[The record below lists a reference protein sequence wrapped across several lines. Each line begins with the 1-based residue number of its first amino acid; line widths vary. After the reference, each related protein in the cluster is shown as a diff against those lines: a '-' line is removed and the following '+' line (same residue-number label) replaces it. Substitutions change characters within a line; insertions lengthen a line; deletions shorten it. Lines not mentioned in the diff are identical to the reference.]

1 MISYIIR
8 RLGGSVIVLFGIA
21 LITFILAYAVPSDP
35 ARMILGQHAT
45 VAQVDALRKQMGLD
59 EPFIQQFGNYL
70 LNIIHGN
77 LGWSYL
83 QNLPVA
89 TLIGQRLPAT
99 FQLALVAWLMELII
113 GLPIG
118 VFMALKDRKMTDHV
132 FNLISLIGISLPTF
146 FVGLE
151 LMYWVAYRANLFPVG
166 GTGGLMY
173 VILPGL
179 TYGITGAAYY
189 SRLLKSSMVD
199 VLNSD
204 YIRTARAKGAAP
216 LRVIM
221 GHAFRNAIIPVITYG
236 ATDIGALFGG
246 IVVIE
251 DVFGYSG
258 IGQMAVQAISNLD
271 TPIIMGTVLFA
282 AVFVVAFNFIVDLL
296 YGLIDPRITY

>member
-1 MISYIIR
+1 M
-8 RLGGSVIVLFGIA
+8 IVLFGIA

-45 VAQVDALRKQMGLD
+45 LQQVDALRKQMGLD

-70 LNIIHGN
+70 MNIIHGN
-77 LGWSYL
+77 LGFSFL

-132 FNLISLIGISLPTF
+132 FNLVSLIGISLPTF

-166 GTGGLMY
+166 GTGGLSF

-258 IGQMAVQAISNLD
+258 IGQMAVQAINNLD